1 MRKTLIKVS
10 LAFAISTVVALGADN
25 TIGTWKLNLEKS
37 KYTGAPMPVKSLIL
51 AREAVDG
58 GVKQATTGERADGTP
73 IKAGFTAKYDGR
85 DVTVSGNSQYDT
97 IAIKQVNANTLTD
110 TRKKTDGKYEAT
122 SRYVVS
128 NDGKTMT
135 MTLKG
140 TNAEG
145 KDVTAVFVFD
155 KQ

>member
-1 MRKTLIKVS
+1 MT
-10 LAFAISTVVALGADN
+10 AGFVAD
-25 TIGTWKLNLEKS
+25 
-37 KYTGAPMPVKSLIL
+37 L
-51 AREAVDG
+51 ARL
-58 GVKQATTGERADGTP
+58 GVCLCIIQL
-73 IKAGFTAKYDGR
+73 
-85 DVTVSGNSQYDT
+85 SGNSQYDT

-145 KDVTAVFVFD
+145 KDVTAVFVFE

>member
-1 MRKTLIKVS
+1 
-10 LAFAISTVVALGADN
+10 
-25 TIGTWKLNLEKS
+25 
-37 KYTGAPMPVKSLIL
+37 MPVKSLIL